1 MNFSWA
7 MELDPKGINNQIKEA
22 IDKRY
27 ATDEDE
33 SQIDDSG
40 RFRILMFMDTLFLV
54 LFVHIYRSF
63 GLSFRKTDIF
73 TSDTCTCIKKTI
85 HILHACM
92 YGTCI

>member
-33 SQIDDSG
+33 ASSQIDDSG
-40 RFRILMFMDTLFLV
+40 T
-54 LFVHIYRSF
+54 Y
-63 GLSFRKTDIF
+63 
-73 TSDTCTCIKKTI
+73 
-85 HILHACM
+85 
-92 YGTCI
+92 

>member
-40 RFRILMFMDTLFLV
+40 RFKILMFMDALFLV
-54 LFVHIYRSF
+54 SSVYIDQSTLVYL
-63 GLSFRKTDIF
+63 G
-73 TSDTCTCIKKTI
+73 
-85 HILHACM
+85 
-92 YGTCI
+92 